1 PHLPSF
7 PTRRSSDLAT
17 DAVARFGGEEFAVI
31 LPGTSEPDAR
41 QVAESIRLALAALKI
56 PTGNETISLTASLGG
71 VSLIPR
77 QEGTARDII
86 KLADDALYR
95 AKHEGRN
102 RCNFA
107 PISGLSASEEL
118 PESRETG
125 RDYTTQPHS
134 ANA

>member
-77 QEGTARDII
+77 QEGTARD
-86 KLADDALYR
+86 R
-95 AKHEGRN
+95 
-102 RCNFA
+102 
-107 PISGLSASEEL
+107 SEEHTSEL
-118 PESRETG
+118 QSRE
-125 RDYTTQPHS
+125 
-134 ANA
+134 N